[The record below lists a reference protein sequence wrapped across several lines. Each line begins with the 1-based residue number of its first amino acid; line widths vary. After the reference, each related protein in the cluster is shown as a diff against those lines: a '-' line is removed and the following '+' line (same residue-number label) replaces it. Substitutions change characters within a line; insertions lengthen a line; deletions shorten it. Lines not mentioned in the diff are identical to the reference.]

1 VKSLIIGVSGVK
13 QSGKDTVANFL
24 CSYFNDCKI
33 KVNSSLLAGLGWD
46 FGQSRVYSFADPLKR
61 FLIDVMGLR
70 EEQCYGSDE
79 DKNSLTNYKWD
90 NLPMVIR
97 QLYSKEVISS
107 VNELRTE
114 FPMTY
119 FADDICD
126 WGEVV
131 DAPRTGYMT
140 SRELMQIFGTDMM
153 RRMFDDRI
161 WVNATLGKIN
171 KDLNEGKPLIAIIND
186 VRFISEVISIMEQ
199 PNACIIRL
207 LRKPHED
214 IHPSETELDGYNFSQ
229 YGYRG
234 VVIDN
239 ESLGIDKTNDRILGA
254 LKSLV

>member
-1 VKSLIIGVSGVK
+1 VQPFIIGVSGVK

-24 CSYFNDCKI
+24 CSNLKWGSLVKI
-33 KVNSSLLAGLGWD
+33 
-46 FGQSRVYSFADPLKR
+46 YSFADPLKR

-79 DKNSLTNYKWD
+79 DKNSLTSYKWD
-90 NLPMVIR
+90 NLPMDIR

-107 VNELRTE
+107 VNELRAE
-114 FPMTY
+114 FPITY
-119 FADDICD
+119 FEDDLYD
-126 WGEVV
+126 YGEVIDV
-131 DAPRTGYMT
+131 PRTGYMT

-171 KDLNEGKPLIAIIND
+171 KDFNEGKPLIAIIND
-186 VRFISEVISIMEQ
+186 VRFISEVTGIMEQ
-199 PNACIIRL
+199 NAYIVRL

-229 YGYRG
+229 YGDRG

-239 ESLGIDKTNDRILGA
+239 EFLGIDKTNDRILEA